1 MSEWNFL
8 YINVSFTCVVSS
20 ELSHIILHSTNKRG
34 TTVAPFVIMTNPKD
48 LDVSLQ
54 YKNRLC

>member
-20 ELSHIILHSTNKRG
+20 ELSHFILHSTNKRG
-34 TTVAPFVIMTNPKD
+34 TTVSPFVIMTNPKD
-48 LDVSLQ
+48 LEVSLQ
-54 YKNRLC
+54 Y